1 MIIDAT
7 ALLRIPLACLLGA
20 AITGCTGFVRVVD
33 PLMNPVG
40 KNDPKSLT
48 SGAEKL
54 HETLLVADLH
64 ADTLM
69 FDRGGVTGIQKEHGY
84 SHADVPRLKKGNVGF
99 QMLTVATIT
108 PVPFQKWMNG
118 GILNGA
124 AGLALLQ
131 GWPVRTWNS
140 AHERG
145 LYQAMKWRANANE
158 DGLNPILTRG
168 DLERFLKKHY
178 RKLPDGNWTPINPG
192 HTPVATLL
200 GLEGCHALGLNA
212 KSSDAEIDAALTE
225 YWNAGFRSLALT
237 HRFDNMMG
245 LSSEGPEGSKDACSG
260 GITPLGRRVLAG
272 MAKKGY
278 ILDLAH
284 ASDALIGDVLSANV
298 KIPMLISHT
307 GVEYDGQ
314 EKAGQLTDRLTK
326 EKDAVGIAKRKG
338 VVGIG
343 VFKPAVGVPEAKNS
357 ARMIKALSK
366 SVGTKSLVLGS
377 DMDGAT
383 HCGFAADGWKYMT
396 NELVNQGMSEREVR
410 DVMGGNTIRFMLNA
424 LPKD

>member
-1 MIIDAT
+1 MNKSASSM
-7 ALLRIPLACLLGA
+7 LRVPLASLLA
-20 AITGCTGFVRVVD
+20 VALTGCGGFVRVADSV
-33 PLMNPVG
+33 MNPVG
-40 KNDPKSLT
+40 KNDPQALT
-48 SGAEKL
+48 DHAKRL
-54 HETLLVADLH
+54 HRSLLVADLH

-69 FDRGGVTGIQKEHGY
+69 FDRGGVTGIQKKHSY
-84 SHADVPRLKKGNVGF
+84 SHADVPRLKEGNVGF
-99 QMLTVATIT
+99 QMLTVATVT

-145 LYQAMKWRANANE
+145 LYQAMKWRANAND

-168 DLERFLKKHY
+168 DLERFLKKHC

-200 GLEGCHALGLNA
+200 GLEGCHALGLNE
-212 KSSDAEIDAALTE
+212 KSSDAEIDAALME

-237 HRFDNMMG
+237 HRFDNTMG

-260 GITPLGRRVLAG
+260 GITPLGRRVLSG
-272 MAKKGY
+272 MAKKGF

-284 ASDALIGDVLSANV
+284 ASDALIGDVLEANV
-298 KIPMLISHT
+298 RIPMLISHT
-307 GVEYDGQ
+307 GVKYDGQ
-314 EKAGQLTDRLTK
+314 EDAGQLTDRLTK
-326 EKDAVGIAKRKG
+326 KEDAIGIAKRRG
-338 VVGIG
+338 VIGIG
-343 VFKPAVGVPEAKNS
+343 VFKPAVGTPEARNS
-357 ARMIKALSK
+357 ALMIKGLSK

-383 HCGFAADGWKYMT
+383 HCGFGADGWVYLT
-396 NELVNQGMSEREVR
+396 NELVKLGMTEHEVR

-424 LPKD
+424 LPRD